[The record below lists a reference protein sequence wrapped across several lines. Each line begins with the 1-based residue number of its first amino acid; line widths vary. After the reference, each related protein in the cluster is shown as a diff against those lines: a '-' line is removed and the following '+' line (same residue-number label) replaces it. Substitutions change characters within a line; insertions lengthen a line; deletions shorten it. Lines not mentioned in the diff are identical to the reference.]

1 MRTNIHTR
9 LYVGSKQP
17 ARHAQGSGSDQSA
30 AAQQSQLHANRYK
43 QIRNDYNR
51 LLYKCVRGTICVRV

>member
-51 LLYKCVRGTICVRV
+51 LLYK